1 MYGLYP
7 EFSEPSQIKIGEWVA
22 FSDWFVMKRTYS
34 NRELDSDSLPKF
46 KQGDPGLFRTTLCS
60 NYELKVLKIYDIS
73 KPPEKPVDEIEE
85 PEDDEAATESRLNKN
100 SARMLLIHLRDSSG
114 TEIKALEVE
123 RIEALTQVQS
133 NWTISIIGPVE
144 VRCGNIM
151 LERKN
156 VVQVQPPKNDENP
169 QVDTVPPNTPA
180 SNQAQMQT
188 NNETA
193 RTFQDVIHIG
203 EDWDEAD
210 EDECIIIDWHNNYIS
225 SKPITDLYI

>member
-1 MYGLYP
+1 
-7 EFSEPSQIKIGEWVA
+7 
-22 FSDWFVMKRTYS
+22 MKRTYS
-34 NRELDSDSLPKF
+34 NRELDYDLLPRF

-85 PEDDEAATESRLNKN
+85 PEDDEAATENRLNKN
-100 SARMLLIHLRDSSG
+100 SARMLLIHLKDSSG

-123 RIEALTQVQS
+123 RIEALTPVQS
-133 NWTISIIGPVE
+133 NWTISIIGPVD

-156 VVQVQPPKNDENP
+156 VVQVQPPKNDEDP
-169 QVDTVPPNTPA
+169 QGDNVPTSTPA
-180 SNQAQMQT
+180 PNRERVQT
-188 NNETA
+188 NATA
-193 RTFQDVIHIG
+193 TTLHDVIHIG

-210 EDECIIIDWHNNYIS
+210 EDECIIID
-225 SKPITDLYI
+225 